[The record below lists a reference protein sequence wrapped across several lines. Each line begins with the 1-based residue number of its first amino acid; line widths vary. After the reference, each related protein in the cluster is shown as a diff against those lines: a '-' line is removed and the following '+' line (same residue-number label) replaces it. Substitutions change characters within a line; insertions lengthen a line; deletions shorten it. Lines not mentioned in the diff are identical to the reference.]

1 MTCRHCVRA
10 SLKLCP
16 KMLKA
21 FPEILQTTARA
32 LLRPEPLVLVNSAGE
47 RFKAYFHCKANPCE
61 MTITPEATSFA
72 PRAPPNDDKDRS
84 PPPEA
89 AGRSA
94 DTHPDERRRS
104 SEKRSASKRSLPEKR
119 FTRDNQSSRRSGA
132 FAKFD
137 NKHRKS
143 GRTRGR

>member
-1 MTCRHCVRA
+1 
-10 SLKLCP
+10 
-16 KMLKA
+16 MLKT
-21 FPEILQTTARA
+21 FPEILQTTDRA

-61 MTITPEATSFA
+61 MTITPEGDFVRARA
-72 PRAPPNDDKDRS
+72 PRTMIKTAPPA
-84 PPPEA
+84 EA

-119 FTRDNQSSRRSGA
+119 FTRDNHSSRRSGA

>member
-1 MTCRHCVRA
+1 MWDGLAGLIENGFRTIDRNASNFFIVGQVRETVA
-10 SLKLCP
+10 
-16 KMLKA
+16 
-21 FPEILQTTARA
+21 
-32 LLRPEPLVLVNSAGE
+32 VG
-47 RFKAYFHCKANPCE
+47 
-61 MTITPEATSFA
+61 
-72 PRAPPNDDKDRS
+72 
-84 PPPEA
+84 EA

-143 GRTRGR
+143 GR